1 MFLIIAF
8 RKRFRNITI
17 FFLGTFW
24 LGTQIWNMIYDF
36 FYEFVFQVNLEVIFL
51 RFLFGNTLVKCDLGM
66 NFQS

>member
-1 MFLIIAF
+1 
-8 RKRFRNITI
+8 
-17 FFLGTFW
+17 
-24 LGTQIWNMIYDF
+24 MIYDF